1 MILTVTLNAA
11 LDVTYRVPRLEPHA
25 SHRVSEVAQ
34 VAGGKG
40 VNVASVLGLQGVP
53 VLATGLVG
61 GATGE
66 QIRAD
71 LSTRGIRHDF
81 ARCGGESRRAV
92 AVVSEADGDA
102 TVFNEPGPHVAA
114 SDWEAFRLHLADL
127 VQRHGA
133 SVVVASGSLPPGL
146 PSDAYAEVVRVARA
160 GGARCILDA
169 SGGALTAALGSGPD
183 LVKPNRDELQE
194 ATGQADLVA
203 GAEVLRRCGA
213 RDVLVSAGPEGLVL
227 VDRAGGVTRAHLPE
241 PLRGN
246 PTGAGDAVVAALA
259 AGMSRGAA
267 PAEVLAEAVAWSAAA
282 VLHPL
287 AGQARQGDID
297 RLRPLV
303 RVEQDPTP
311 RQNPSLAQD
320 PSPQQDPTP
329 QEDDGAL
336 PAP

>member
-11 LDVTYRVPRLEPHA
+11 LDVTYRVPRLEPHT

-40 VNVASVLGLQGVP
+40 VNVASVLALQGLP
-53 VLATGLVG
+53 VLATGLLG

-66 QIRAD
+66 QIRTD
-71 LSTRGIRHDF
+71 LSARGIRHDF

-92 AVVSEADGDA
+92 AVVSEVDGDA

-114 SDWEAFRLHLADL
+114 SEWEAFRLHLADL

-183 LVKPNRDELQE
+183 VVKPNRDELRE
-194 ATGQADLVA
+194 ATGQTDLVA

-227 VDRAGGVTRAHLPE
+227 VGRAGGVTRARLAE

-287 AGQARQGDID
+287 AGQVRQGDID

-303 RVEQDPTP
+303 RLEQDPTP
-311 RQNPSLAQD
+311 RQD
-320 PSPQQDPTP
+320 PTRQDPTRQDHSP